1 MSNLFEIVR
10 RLVHNDWDPIGVADL
25 TDEFGEYD
33 SYISGLCELLRR
45 NASESELFDYLWTVE
60 TQSIGLNGDRQAT
73 ESLVKRLCELRQSHH
88 S

>member
-10 RLVHNDWDPIGVADL
+10 SIVHKDWNPIGVADL
-25 TDEFGEYD
+25 TGEFGEYD
-33 SYISGLCELLRR
+33 SYIPGLCELLRR

-60 TQSIGLNGDRQAT
+60 TQSIGLIGDRQAT
-73 ESLVKRLCELRQSHH
+73 ESFAKRLCELRQSQG